1 MNTLFRNIKE
11 NYNLDLQEESD
22 DEEDFENIN
31 IDKYVNTE
39 KEIYMKCKYN
49 MKFKKWEPIEKSNKE
64 KLFSHKEIQKL
75 EQN

>member
-1 MNTLFRNIKE
+1 
-11 NYNLDLQEESD
+11 
-22 DEEDFENIN
+22 
-31 IDKYVNTE
+31 
-39 KEIYMKCKYN
+39 